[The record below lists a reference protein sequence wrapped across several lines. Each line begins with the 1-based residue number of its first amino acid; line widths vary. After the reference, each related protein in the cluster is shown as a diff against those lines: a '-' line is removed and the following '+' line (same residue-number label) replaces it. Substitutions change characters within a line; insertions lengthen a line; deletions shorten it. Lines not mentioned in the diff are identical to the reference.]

1 MIPSSCG
8 KYRHTVA
15 GSLSGDGASVATFSA
30 QLPAPGRWRLDYH
43 LPDRHLPALAGYPAS
58 AGTLFGSLGSF
69 DMKLVADGEQ
79 IPIEFDGKA
88 AEIGW
93 NNLGEFEID
102 SPLVRVMVSSRTDGE
117 MVIADAIRW
126 LPVE

>member
-1 MIPSSCG
+1 M
-8 KYRHTVA
+8 
-15 GSLSGDGASVATFSA
+15 
-30 QLPAPGRWRLDYH
+30 DYH